1 MSTTVRSDD
10 VNILLQPSKRPG
22 KSDDNTVS
30 EDDDNID
37 ETLCGNV
44 RPDNVTTKYSVTEL
58 HNVINE
64 KHTNDGFLKEYGVSD
79 LFTKYITLKC
89 QEKFE
94 DTKGVI
100 RRCKIKKGRYRNIM
114 TKKKKKYKQ

>member
-1 MSTTVRSDD
+1 VLFR
-10 VNILLQPSKRPG
+10 
-22 KSDDNTVS
+22 
-30 EDDDNID
+30 
-37 ETLCGNV
+37 
-44 RPDNVTTKYSVTEL
+44 
-58 HNVINE
+58 INSGRLMFS
-64 KHTNDGFLKEYGVSD
+64 N

>member
-1 MSTTVRSDD
+1 MLTYHYNRQRDRENQMTT
-10 VNILLQPSKRPG
+10 L
-22 KSDDNTVS
+22 S
-30 EDDDNID
+30 EDDENID
-37 ETLCGNV
+37 ETLYGNV

-79 LFTKYITLKC
+79 LFTKYITCTLKC
-89 QEKFE
+89 QEKLE

-100 RRCKIKKGRYRNIM
+100 RRCKIKKGR
-114 TKKKKKYKQ
+114 